1 MKKQTIAIIALVIA
15 QIFWGASYLMSDFAL
30 KVFPAATL
38 VSIRIS
44 IAAVV
49 LGIVGLVTGQ
59 LKKIEFRD
67 WKYFLLAA
75 FAEPFV
81 YFLCEA
87 EALNHVSPTIASV
100 MLSFIPLLT
109 PIFAFFFLKEKVTL
123 MNVLGIVVS
132 VVGVLMI
139 ILDGGELSADVL
151 GILLLFIAVLAS
163 IVYTL
168 VLRKIPERYNTLTV
182 VFFMFCTSL
191 LFFVPTMLVRELPQ
205 VMAID
210 WAADNTW
217 NAFGAIVGL
226 ALSASCIAFLF
237 FSYGVRT
244 IGPTRANVFNNIQ
257 PGVTAILAWIIGA
270 IGLYQAAL
278 QCEAINKSFFVC
290 VKEAAPEWIMIWGIV
305 VVVAGMFISQ
315 MNVKQQILKFK
326 VIMLSKIIKEDY
338 IVQSR
343 RFIDNANKI
352 LLTGHISPD
361 GDSLG
366 ATLGLYHLLK
376 QLGKDVIVMVPNRYP
391 AFFSWMPGIDKVFVM
406 EENKT
411 EAVKVIKESDLIF
424 CIDYNTLDRVN
435 GMKPLIEQSKAKKIL
450 IDHHLDPNINCDVVI
465 SHPEVSSA
473 SELAFRFMCR
483 MGFYQEV
490 SLETAECIYTGMM
503 TDTGGFTY
511 NSNNPEIY
519 IIIKALLEK
528 GVDKDAI
535 YNKVFH
541 TYSEDRLRLLGY
553 CLNKM
558 EIISECNAAIIVLT
572 QEELQRFN
580 YKVGD
585 TEGIV
590 NMPLQIENVNKSVL
604 VREDKTQIK
613 LSFRSQGDV
622 AVNTMAE
629 KFGGGGHKN
638 AAGGESNQSM
648 AETLDKL
655 RRVLING

>member
-1 MKKQTIAIIALVIA
+1 MKKQTMAIIALVIA

-38 VSIRIS
+38 VTIRIS
-44 IAAVV
+44 LAAIV
-49 LGIVGLVTGQ
+49 LGTVGLLTRQ
-59 LKKIEFRD
+59 LQKIEFKD
-67 WKYFLLAA
+67 WKYFLLAS
-75 FAEPFV
+75 FSEPFV

-87 EALNHVSPTIASV
+87 ESLQHVSPTIASV

-109 PIFAFFFLKEKVTL
+109 PVFAFFFLKEKVTL
-123 MNVLGIVVS
+123 MNILGIVIS

-139 ILDGGELSADVL
+139 ILDGGKLSADVI
-151 GILLLFIAVLAS
+151 GILLLFVAVLAS

-168 VLRKIPERYNTLTV
+168 VLRKIPEKYNTLTV
-182 VFFMFCTSL
+182 VFYMFCTSL
-191 LFFVPTMLVRELPQ
+191 LFFVPTMLVREMSQ
-205 VMAID
+205 VVAID
-210 WAADNTW
+210 WSLNDTW

-237 FSYGVRT
+237 FSYGVRA

-270 IGLYQAAL
+270 VGLYQVAS
-278 QCEAINKSFFVC
+278 QCEAIDKSFFDC
-290 VKEAAPEWIMIWGIV
+290 VMEAAPEWIMLLGIV
-305 VVVAGMFISQ
+305 VVIAGMFISQ

-326 VIMLSKIIKEDY
+326 VIMFSKIIKEDY

-343 RFIDNANKI
+343 RFIDNADKI

-376 QLGKDVIVMVPNRYP
+376 QLGKDVTVMVPNRYP
-391 AFFSWMPGIDKVFVM
+391 AFFAWMPGIDKVFIM

-411 EAVKVIKESDLIF
+411 EAVKVVKEADLIF

-435 GMKPLIEQSKAKKIL
+435 GMKPLIEQSKAKKIM

-558 EIISECNAAIIVLT
+558 EVLNDCNAAIIVLT
-572 QEELQRFN
+572 QEELKRFN

-590 NMPLQIENVNKSVL
+590 NIPLQIENINKSVL

-638 AAGGESNQSM
+638 AAGGESTQSM
-648 AETLDKL
+648 EETLDKL
-655 RRVLING
+655 RRTLRGF